1 MNTFV
6 MFTTK
11 LTLKLVGFVTV
22 ALAVVN
28 GALSDSPFAF
38 AGLNHEGQVQ
48 RNTKR
53 DQSTYLKNEA

>member
-1 MNTFV
+1 
-6 MFTTK
+6 MFTSK

-38 AGLNHEGQVQ
+38 AGLNHEG
-48 RNTKR
+48 
-53 DQSTYLKNEA
+53 EE

>member
-1 MNTFV
+1 
-6 MFTTK
+6 MFTSK

-38 AGLNHEGQVQ
+38 AGLNHEGEEQ
-48 RNTKR
+48 RYTQR
-53 DQSTYLKNEA
+53 GQGTYLKNEA